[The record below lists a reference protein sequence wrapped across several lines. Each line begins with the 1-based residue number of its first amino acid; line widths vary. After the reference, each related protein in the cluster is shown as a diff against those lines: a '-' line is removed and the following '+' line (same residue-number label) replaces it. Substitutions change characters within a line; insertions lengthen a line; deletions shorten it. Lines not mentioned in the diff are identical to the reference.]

1 MSRDM
6 FALSDRQ
13 SLDDSPIEEDE
24 EALQEEDH
32 DIDQFNDDT
41 FGPGAVEDWE
51 EQHDGLAEPTG
62 DPDDLL
68 KESNLA
74 ESISKLVIDSD
85 LEDPAIM
92 RAVPSNPPLQAPPRP
107 NPSMWEG
114 PMVFGGIGNPFL
126 SHLEDGRALSG
137 SKDSILPKRPAFGR
151 GEERD
156 LSDRAPPPRSSS
168 PVIGSPPV
176 RTAPIGTPPK
186 HMSHPTSTQQPS
198 ILCPTPVHVRA
209 PIHQRFSAPFNER
222 MSPTQLL
229 NVANSSL
236 RAHHFQSGV
245 TQVLNPL
252 LLGTAQQTGRMSP
265 SHFARVPG
273 LMGSPLTAMNTN
285 LLQSRIGQM
294 MPPITG
300 FQPYFSP
307 AATGQLQNIRSSQS
321 MFRAD
326 TTHLHP
332 QHRRLLNQRLQLQNS
347 RNQHRGQNGSGGD
360 RHSRGSYHEQAK
372 KDPYSNLMTQR
383 EKEWVSKIQ
392 MMQLQSADPYLDDYY
407 YQNYFERLEKKQA
420 ALDLNNEGP
429 RKEKKE
435 RMKLITPQ
443 VAKLEHIY
451 RPVQFEGSLG
461 KLTVSSVNNPRK
473 MIDAVV
479 TPRSDDDETKEKQVR
494 DKRRQTL
501 FTIERTYS
509 LVLEV
514 QDLEKK
520 FLQVSEE
527 ERPAVLEH
535 RKAKIALMYENLR
548 GKQLPSSDRVSDD
561 HFVQVMCIRKG
572 KRLAAK
578 VLLFLS
584 TEQAAN
590 VVLATA
596 RNLPYLVK
604 KDSQDEVLPCLTE
617 ACSVL
622 VSRLP
627 SSALTELL
635 QQLTGSTPSGQPG
648 NHFPTILQN
657 KFGLTLF
664 YMILSQGERLQSSEA
679 SSELMQD
686 NRWTELVF
694 AVIRVLLKVPQ
705 VSLAKPSFVPT
716 NLLTLFSHYVD
727 RPTLS
732 LLESKLQLSGKPR

>member
-1 MSRDM
+1 MRHCKAGDGDKLWIAAW
-6 FALSDRQ
+6 ALELSNIFPESEFSNFEIHLVDSDLVTSVGWCLFISLS

-51 EQHDGLAEPTG
+51 EQHDGLADPTG

-273 LMGSPLTAMNTN
+273 LMGSPLTVMNTN

-307 AATGQLQNIRSSQS
+307 AATGQLQSIRSSQS

-360 RHSRGSYHEQAK
+360 RHSRGSYHEQVK

-479 TPRSDDDETKEKQVR
+479 TTRSDDD
-494 DKRRQTL
+494 
-501 FTIERTYS
+501 
-509 LVLEV
+509 
-514 QDLEKK
+514 
-520 FLQVSEE
+520 
-527 ERPAVLEH
+527 
-535 RKAKIALMYENLR
+535 
-548 GKQLPSSDRVSDD
+548 
-561 HFVQVMCIRKG
+561 
-572 KRLAAK
+572 
-578 VLLFLS
+578 
-584 TEQAAN
+584 
-590 VVLATA
+590 
-596 RNLPYLVK
+596 
-604 KDSQDEVLPCLTE
+604 
-617 ACSVL
+617 
-622 VSRLP
+622 
-627 SSALTELL
+627 
-635 QQLTGSTPSGQPG
+635 
-648 NHFPTILQN
+648 
-657 KFGLTLF
+657 FGLTLF

-705 VSLAKPSFVPT
+705 ASLAKPSFVPT

-727 RPTLS
+727 RQTLS
-732 LLESKLQLSGKPR
+732 LLESKLQLSGKLR